1 MSNLL
6 NKEKTA
12 LVVVDIQE
20 KLLPRIRF
28 HNLVVNNTLLLIEYA
43 KIAGIKI
50 IVTEQYP
57 RGMGYTIKEIGNAI
71 PDFKPITKVSFGC
84 FGEKEFRNELEKF
97 KPENLIIVGIE
108 THVCICQT
116 VLEGLAD
123 YSIFIPV
130 DAVSSQN
137 KGDWVTA
144 LERMKD
150 NGAEIVSTE
159 MILFEMMKEAGSG
172 EFKKMLPFI
181 KEKHTKEKKGPIIL

>member
-1 MSNLL
+1 MSNLITR
-6 NKEKTA
+6 EKTVF
-12 LVVVDIQE
+12 VVVDIQE

-28 HNLVVNNTLLLIEYA
+28 HNMVVNNTLLLIEYA
-43 KIAGIKI
+43 KVAGIPI

-57 RGMGYTIKEIGNAI
+57 RGLGHTVADIRNAI
-71 PDFKPITKVSFGC
+71 PDFNPVTKVTFSC
-84 FGEKEFRNELEKF
+84 FGEKEFKTALDGF
-97 KPENLIIVGIE
+97 KPENLIITGIE

-123 YSIFIPV
+123 YSIYVPV

-144 LERMKD
+144 LERMKE
-150 NGAEIVSTE
+150 NGADIVSTE
-159 MILFEMMKEAGSG
+159 MLIFEMMREAGTG

-181 KEKHTKEKKGPIIL
+181 REKHAKEKKGSIIL